1 MPNRLPSIYFVSY
14 VIFFVTASVLYFYEL
29 FISYNAAELDNS
41 RELNTTVPVLS
52 VLFFVLSIIC
62 GWFELF
68 TILL

>member
-1 MPNRLPSIYFVSY
+1 MPNNPPSIYFVSY
-14 VIFFVTASVLYFYEL
+14 VIFFVVASVLYFYEL
-29 FISYNAAELDNS
+29 VIADTSQG
-41 RELNTTVPVLS
+41 LNTTIPVLS